1 MRLPLLTTVVALT
14 LAVPAL
20 AQQRSLFDQPL
31 GATPAVPVAPAQPT
45 AQAAPPPPAPAP
57 APQAAPA
64 APVAQDEV
72 LPARPKKAVR
82 AKPRGPVPAR
92 SLTVLNGTPQV
103 LVGLEVSQES
113 KGARLKKPLAPGKK
127 TTLALPAFKGC
138 EVAVASTF
146 EGQPANEPM
155 PVDIC
160 KEKSLN
166 FRD

>member
-1 MRLPLLTTVVALT
+1 MRPSLLTTVVALT
-14 LAVPAL
+14 LAGPAL

-45 AQAAPPPPAPAP
+45 AQAAPPPPAPAA
-57 APQAAPA
+57 APQATPAAPA
-64 APVAQDEV
+64 ADGEA
-72 LPARPKKAVR
+72 LPAKPRKAVR

-92 SLTVLNGTPQV
+92 SLTILNGTPQI
-103 LVGLEVSQES
+103 LVALEVSQEG
-113 KGARLKKPLAPGKK
+113 KGAKLKKPLAPGKK

-146 EGQPANEPM
+146 EGQPANEAM